1 MWKRKVP
8 PLKIPNWSEVTRDD
22 YKQVTVTRQMKK
34 IYIYK
39 YIAKK
44 MYQEVI

>member
-1 MWKRKVP
+1 MWIRKVP
-8 PLKIPNWSEVTRDD
+8 PLKILNWSEVTRDD

-34 IYIYK
+34 KYI